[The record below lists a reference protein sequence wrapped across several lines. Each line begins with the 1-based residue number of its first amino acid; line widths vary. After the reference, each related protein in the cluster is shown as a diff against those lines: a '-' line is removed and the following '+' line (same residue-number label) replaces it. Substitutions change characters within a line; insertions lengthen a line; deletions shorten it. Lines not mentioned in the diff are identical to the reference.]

1 MKISCLPST
10 HNTLNSKQVNQK
22 WIIYSSLC
30 CSKPVWS
37 SSAEHKRYFVQS
49 WPSSNV
55 DLNFMDTKPQWHNI
69 FFCVRKRNSYFW
81 VNSPFKTC
89 RIIRHTQ
96 QAWTCLM
103 YCHFAIE
110 LNHWIETVSHPTFV
124 RRRFWSYTRLVEK
137 DGDGDKQSFAFERG
151 LITLWMCQFF
161 LCLVSLPWGL
171 MTHQNTSFLS
181 V

>member
-1 MKISCLPST
+1 MTFWKAYFRFWSIAIIVRQLDMIITLAFNIRHVRWMKISCLPST

-37 SSAEHKRYFVQS
+37 SSAEHKRYFVQH

-103 YCHFAIE
+103 YCHFDIE
-110 LNHWIETVSHPTFV
+110 LNHWI
-124 RRRFWSYTRLVEK
+124 
-137 DGDGDKQSFAFERG
+137 
-151 LITLWMCQFF
+151 
-161 LCLVSLPWGL
+161 
-171 MTHQNTSFLS
+171 
-181 V
+181 